1 MQNVYSKIDRKK
13 IVKEINRL
21 RKEKNVIILAHY
33 YIEPEVQD
41 IADYIGDS
49 LGLSQMAASTDAQ
62 TILFC
67 GVKFMA
73 ETASIIS
80 PSKKVLIPDIT
91 AGCSLAESIKP
102 NDIIEW
108 KKKNPEG
115 VVVSYVNTTAE
126 VKAHTDICCTSA
138 NAAKVIMSIP
148 ENKKILFGP
157 DKNLANYIQLLTKRE
172 VDIWDGDCVVH
183 EDFTTQ
189 LVEKL
194 IEKHPDADILIHPES
209 KCSHDP
215 AIYKRKNAYVL
226 STSGMIKKAGSSG
239 AKDFII
245 VTEPGVIHQMQ
256 LMYPNKTFIAVD
268 SKKKCIEMRK
278 VTLEKVLWSL
288 QNDKYIVEVPE
299 EIRVKAY
306 PSIQRM
312 LEIID

>member
-1 MQNVYSKIDRKK
+1 MDKRE

-21 RKEKNVIILAHY
+21 KKEKDIIILAHY
-33 YIEPEVQD
+33 YVVPEVQD

-49 LGLSQMAASTDAQ
+49 LGLSQMAASTNAQ

-80 PSKKVLIPDIT
+80 PTKKVLIPDIT
-91 AGCSLAESIKP
+91 AGCSLAESMEP
-102 NDIIEW
+102 SNIIEW
-108 KKKNPEG
+108 KKNNPNG

-138 NAAKVIMSIP
+138 NAARVIMSIP
-148 ENKKILFGP
+148 SHKKILFGP
-157 DKNLANYIQLLTKRE
+157 DKNLARYIKLLTERDI
-172 VDIWDGDCVVH
+172 DIWEGDCVVH
-183 EDFTTQ
+183 ESFTTK

-194 IEKHPDADILIHPES
+194 IEKHPSADVLIHPES

-215 AIYKRKNAYVL
+215 AIYKRENAYIL
-226 STSGMIKKAGSSG
+226 STSGMIKKAGESNANS
-239 AKDFII
+239 FIV
-245 VTEPGVIHQMQ
+245 VTEPGVIHQME
-256 LMYPNKTFIAVD
+256 LMYPNKTFIPVD
-268 SKKKCIEMRK
+268 SKNKCIQMRK
-278 VTLEKVLWSL
+278 VTLEKVLYSL
-288 QNDKYIVEVPE
+288 QNDVYEVRVPE

-312 LEIID
+312 LEIIE

>member
-1 MQNVYSKIDRKK
+1 MDKK
-13 IVKEINRL
+13 NIVKEINKL

-33 YIEPEVQD
+33 YVDPQVQD

-91 AGCSLAESIKP
+91 AGCSLAESISPK
-102 NDIIEW
+102 NIIEW
-108 KKKNPEG
+108 REKNPDG
-115 VVVSYVNTTAE
+115 VVVSYVNTTAQ
-126 VKAHTDICCTSA
+126 VKAETDICCTSA

-148 ENKKILFGP
+148 SHKKILFGP
-157 DKNLANYIQLLTKRE
+157 DKNLANYIKLLTNRDI
-172 VDIWDGDCVVH
+172 DIWDGDCVVH

-194 IEKHPDADILIHPES
+194 IEKYPDADILIHPES

-215 AIYKRKNAYVL
+215 IIYKRENAYVL
-226 STSGMIKKAGSSG
+226 STSGMIKRAGSSN
-239 AKDFII
+239 AKNFII
-245 VTEPGVIHQMQ
+245 VTEPGVIHQME
-256 LMYPNKTFIAVD
+256 LMFPDKNFISVD
-268 SKKKCIEMRK
+268 SKNECTQMRK

-288 QNDKYIVEVPE
+288 QNDSYQVQVPE
-299 EIRVKAY
+299 EIREKAY
-306 PSIQRM
+306 PCIEKM